1 MSIKVRLA
9 FPAIC
14 FGLGSWQLYRL
25 RWKKQLLASIEEGL
39 ALPPVY
45 LDRLPE
51 SEAELEQIR
60 FRRLKLNGMEYGCDR
75 KDIAF
80 VGPRTANN
88 MFKDTNYASI
98 VIAPAIFKASKY
110 ITEIAI
116 RFFFILE
123 SLSY

>member
-25 RWKKQLLASIEEGL
+25 RWKKQLLTSIEEGL
-39 ALPPVY
+39 ALPPIDI
-45 LDRLPE
+45 DRLPE
-51 SEAELEQIR
+51 SEAELDQIR
-60 FRRLKLNGMEYGCDR
+60 FRRLTLKDIEYGCDR
-75 KDIAF
+75 KDIVF

-98 VIAPAIFKASKY
+98 VIVPAIFKTSK
-110 ITEIAI
+110 
-116 RFFFILE
+116 
-123 SLSY
+123 